1 MQKLLIG
8 ATLLAGAASIAGCS
22 VNSAESA
29 GPRPD
34 NWRAVVTEYIRSTWY
49 DPCSM
54 RDAQLAA
61 PVTGTFNFQSGWIV
75 CFRANAK
82 NRMGAYTGL
91 KNYDFMLRDSRVVSM
106 AEQVQRCEASDV
118 NYVFALDLGGN

>member
-1 MQKLLIG
+1 MKKLLIAALFAG
-8 ATLLAGAASIAGCS
+8 ATATAGCS

-34 NWRAVVTEYIRSTWY
+34 NWRAAVTDYIRSTWF
-49 DPCSM
+49 DPYSM

-61 PVTGTFNFQSGWIV
+61 PVTGAFNFQSGWIV

-91 KNYDFMLRDSRVVSM
+91 KSYGFMLRDGRVVSM
-106 AEQVQRCEASDV
+106 AEQVHRCSGSDV